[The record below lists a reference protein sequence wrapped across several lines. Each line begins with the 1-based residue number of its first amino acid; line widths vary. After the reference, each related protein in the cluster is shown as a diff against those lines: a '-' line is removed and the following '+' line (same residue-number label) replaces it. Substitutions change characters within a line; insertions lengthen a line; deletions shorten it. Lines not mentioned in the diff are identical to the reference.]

1 MDSSIDPARM
11 REIFTAYYRERH
23 WGGPE
28 CESASGYGSTV
39 DATSHL
45 RRELAILM
53 RELQVKHLLDI
64 PCGDFN
70 WMRHVDLAGIEYIGG
85 DLVEPL
91 VASNNARFGA
101 ANISFR
107 ALDVVSSELP
117 RSDLVVCRDCMIHLP
132 FAAVWDALRNMRR
145 SGSTW
150 VLLTHFSWKGFGPN
164 VDAEV
169 GGWHRLNF
177 ELPPFEFPTPAAA
190 IVEGCEAKNCEDK
203 MLALY
208 RLDQLPLD

>member
-1 MDSSIDPARM
+1 MDNSFDAAQM
-11 REIFTAYYRERH
+11 REIFTAYYRDRH

-28 CESASGYGSTV
+28 CESASGYGSTF
-39 DATSHL
+39 DATHHL
-45 RRELAILM
+45 RRELAVLV
-53 RELQVKHLLDI
+53 RELEVKRLLDV

-91 VASNNARFGA
+91 VASNNERFAA

-107 ALDVVSSELP
+107 VLDVVCSELP

-132 FAAVWDALRNMRR
+132 FAAILDALRNIRR
-145 SGSTW
+145 SGSKW
-150 VLLTHFSWKGFGPN
+150 VLLTHFGWKGMGPN
-164 VDAEV
+164 VDAQV
-169 GGWHRLNF
+169 GGWRRLNF
-177 ELPPFEFPTPAAA
+177 ELPPFNFPPPSAS
-190 IVEGCEAKNCEDK
+190 IVEACEAKNCEDK

-208 RLDQLPLD
+208 RLDELPLG